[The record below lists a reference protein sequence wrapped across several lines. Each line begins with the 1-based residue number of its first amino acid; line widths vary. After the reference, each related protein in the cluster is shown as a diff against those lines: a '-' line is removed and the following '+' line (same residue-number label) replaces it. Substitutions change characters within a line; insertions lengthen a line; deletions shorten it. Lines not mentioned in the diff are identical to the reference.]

1 VRLLFLCKRYSTGK
15 DSLADRY
22 GRLFHLPAG
31 LARQGWDVTVQSLSY
46 RLQSAPGSGQL
57 SPGFRWQDFPVSLGG
72 IHAYRRA
79 LRQYWGSPPGL
90 VWSGSDALHVVIGN
104 RVARKLGVPH
114 VVDLY
119 DDYESFGLTQLPGLR
134 RAFRAACVR
143 ADGLTVVS
151 TTLMETLTSLHGR
164 GIRQWHIPNGV
175 SIGALPF
182 DRTGLLERL
191 GLPRDAR
198 LIGMVGALDPSRG
211 VADLF
216 NAFAKLA
223 PAIPELH

>member
-1 VRLLFLCKRYSTGK
+1 
-15 DSLADRY
+15 
-22 GRLFHLPAG
+22 
-31 LARQGWDVTVQSLSY
+31 
-46 RLQSAPGSGQL
+46 
-57 SPGFRWQDFPVSLGG
+57 
-72 IHAYRRA
+72 
-79 LRQYWGSPPGL
+79 
-90 VWSGSDALHVVIGN
+90 
-104 RVARKLGVPH
+104 RKLGVPH

-223 PAIPELH
+223 PAIPELHLVLAGRESGPTRDIRHPRIHRMGMLPHSEAMAVLAALDVSVVCNRDSRFSRA